1 MSADDCRRLL
11 YQFLTTN
18 TWGATL
24 PFITHIIFSQAG
36 PLSYKLLKDLKARL
50 EDVEDDFD
58 DTWVA
63 SIITASFAKP
73 SPDTIVPSLPNGE
86 SSGLESRGA
95 ETMGPGSHSKFC
107 HFRAQK
113 PYPCMHFPLSS
124 YALAIVLIPALCF
137 YRQTSSQCCNPSQIR
152 S

>member
-36 PLSYKLLKDLKARL
+36 PLSCKLLKDLKARL

-63 SIITASFAKP
+63 SLIAASSAER
-73 SPDTIVPSLPNGE
+73 SPDTIVPLLPNGE
-86 SSGLESRGA
+86 FSGFESRGA
-95 ETMGPGSHSKFC
+95 EVMG
-107 HFRAQK
+107 
-113 PYPCMHFPLSS
+113 L
-124 YALAIVLIPALCF
+124 
-137 YRQTSSQCCNPSQIR
+137 
-152 S
+152 